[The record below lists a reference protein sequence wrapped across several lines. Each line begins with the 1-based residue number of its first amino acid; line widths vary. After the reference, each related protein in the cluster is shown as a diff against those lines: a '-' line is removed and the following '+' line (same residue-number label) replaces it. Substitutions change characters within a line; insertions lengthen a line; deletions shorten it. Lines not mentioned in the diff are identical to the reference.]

1 MRRYCVTFLAVP
13 EMSAPTSPIMDS
25 NLQQPWRKRIFL
37 LSMSQ
42 NISTYI
48 GIYQH
53 IIYIYVISTYYQHT
67 SPRATDLGRS

>member
-13 EMSAPTSPIMDS
+13 EMSAPTSPITDP
-25 NLQQPWRKRIFL
+25 NLHQPWRKRICL

-53 IIYIYVISTYYQHT
+53 NIYIYILSQHIIINT
-67 SPRATDLGRS
+67 PVQEQQI